1 MPCKT
6 ALKKRVFRART
17 ELIHYT
23 CVTMLRRHWH
33 KILILLL
40 LIAAGITMQVFDLLD
55 PRELIHIA
63 RDYADQWW
71 LIVVIILLQILLFTF
86 ALAGSQFLWIAA
98 TLYPPA
104 MATLIL
110 AAGATLGGLSA
121 YLFSAKLTEE
131 WSGKVQGSRVYRLLD
146 KQDKFFTLL
155 AMRIM
160 PAFPHALINYSS
172 GMLRIKWRYFIP
184 ATIIGISAKSY
195 AYAQVIY
202 HAASTDTFT
211 ELLDFSTYGPPLL
224 IAATIVTGL
233 FIKYRLDKNR
243 G

>member
-1 MPCKT
+1 M
-6 ALKKRVFRART
+6 A
-17 ELIHYT
+17 
-23 CVTMLRRHWH
+23 H
-33 KILILLL
+33 KHLNKLVILLL
-40 LIAAGITMQVFDLLD
+40 LIAAGITMQVFDLLN
-55 PRELIHIA
+55 PRELILIG

-71 LIVVIILLQILLFTF
+71 LIVVLILLQVLLFTF

-98 TLYPPA
+98 TLYPPGI
-104 MATLIL
+104 ATFIL
-110 AAGATLGGLSA
+110 TAGATLGGLSA

-131 WSGKVQGSRVYRLLD
+131 WSDKVQASRIYRMLE

-160 PAFPHALINYSS
+160 PAFPHAIVNYSS
-172 GMLRIKWRYFIP
+172 GMLQVRWVYFIP
-184 ATIIGISAKSY
+184 ATIIGISVKSY

-202 HAASTDTFT
+202 NAASADTFT

-224 IAATIVTGL
+224 IAVIIITGL

-243 G
+243 H

>member
-1 MPCKT
+1 MSRKN
-6 ALKKRVFRART
+6 LHR
-17 ELIHYT
+17 LI
-23 CVTMLRRHWH
+23 
-33 KILILLL
+33 ILLL
-40 LIAAGITMQVFDLLD
+40 LIAAGITLQVFDLLD
-55 PRELIHIA
+55 PRELIRIG

-71 LIVVIILLQILLFTF
+71 LIVVIILLQVLLFTF

-104 MATLIL
+104 MATFIL

-121 YLFSAKLTEE
+121 YMFSAKLTED
-131 WSGKVQGSRVYRLLD
+131 WSLRVQGSRVYRMLE

-172 GMLRIKWRYFIP
+172 GMLRIKWHYFIP
-184 ATIIGISAKSY
+184 TTIIGVGAKSY
-195 AYAQVIY
+195 VYAKVIY
-202 HAASTDTFT
+202 SATGSGTFT
-211 ELLDFSTYGPPLL
+211 ELLDFSTYGPLLL
-224 IAATIVTGL
+224 ISAIILTGL

-243 G
+243 ASTTD

>member
-1 MPCKT
+1 MLDREMHRL
-6 ALKKRVFRART
+6 ALST
-17 ELIHYT
+17 TLD
-23 CVTMLRRHWH
+23 TMQRKYIN

-40 LIAAGITMQVFDLLD
+40 LVAAGIAMQVFDLLD
-55 PRELIHIA
+55 PHELIRIG
-63 RDYADQWW
+63 REYADQWW
-71 LIVVIILLQILLFTF
+71 FVAVIILLQILLFTF
-86 ALAGSQFLWIAA
+86 ALAGSLFLWVAA
-98 TLYPPA
+98 TLFPPA
-104 MATLIL
+104 MATFIL

-131 WSGKVQGSRVYRLLD
+131 WSDKVEASHVYRLLE

-184 ATIIGISAKSY
+184 TTIIGISIKSY

-202 HAASTDTFT
+202 NASTSTSLTD
-211 ELLDFSTYGPPLL
+211 LLDFSTYGPLLL
-224 IAATIVTGL
+224 ISVFIITGL
-233 FIKYRLDKNR
+233 LIKYRLDKNR

>member
-1 MPCKT
+1 MAYKH
-6 ALKKRVFRART
+6 LN
-17 ELIHYT
+17 
-23 CVTMLRRHWH
+23 

-40 LIAAGITMQVFDLLD
+40 LIATGIAIHVLELLD
-55 PRELIHIA
+55 PHELIRIG
-63 RDYADQWW
+63 RNYADQWW

-86 ALAGSQFLWIAA
+86 ALAGSLFLWVAA
-98 TLYPPA
+98 TLFPPA
-104 MATLIL
+104 TATFVL

-131 WSGKVQGSRVYRLLD
+131 WSDRVQASHVYRLLD

-184 ATIIGISAKSY
+184 TTIIGISIKSY

-202 HAASTDTFT
+202 GATSSTTFT
-211 ELLDFSTYGPPLL
+211 ELLDFSTYGPLLL
-224 IAATIVTGL
+224 ISVFIITGL
-233 FIKYRLDKNR
+233 FIKYRLDRNR
-243 G
+243 S

>member
-1 MPCKT
+1 MSRKN
-6 ALKKRVFRART
+6 LHR
-17 ELIHYT
+17 LI
-23 CVTMLRRHWH
+23 
-33 KILILLL
+33 ILLL
-40 LIAAGITMQVFDLLD
+40 LIAAGITLQVFDLLE
-55 PRELIHIA
+55 PRELIRIG

-71 LIVVIILLQILLFTF
+71 LVVVIILLQVLLFTF

-104 MATLIL
+104 MATFIL

-121 YLFSAKLTEE
+121 YLFSAKLTED
-131 WSGKVQGSRVYRLLD
+131 WSLRVQGSRVYRMLE

-172 GMLRIKWRYFIP
+172 GMLRIKWHYFIP
-184 ATIIGISAKSY
+184 ATIIGVSAKSY
-195 AYAQVIY
+195 VYAKVIY
-202 HAASTDTFT
+202 SATSSGAFT
-211 ELLDFSTYGPPLL
+211 ELLDFSTYGPLLL
-224 IAATIVTGL
+224 ISAFIITGL

-243 G
+243 ASTAE